1 MNHLPARHFLPIPE
15 LQTRPF
21 IMGEHLQAAWENSAQ
36 FIELLA
42 ENLACELWENH
53 AEVALS
59 LDTPE
64 GQLHRRLV
72 DSFTFS
78 SLTRGGYPYPYRHT
92 VYGLCPA
99 TRLANHDNG
108 AVSESEG

>member
-1 MNHLPARHFLPIPE
+1 RHDPLPIPE
-15 LQTRPF
+15 LQARPF

-72 DSFTFS
+72 DWLHLHPSLAGDIHTRTATQFTDYAQQQGW
-78 SLTRGGYPYPYRHT
+78 LTTTTEP
-92 VYGLCPA
+92 
-99 TRLANHDNG
+99 
-108 AVSESEG
+108 S

>member
-1 MNHLPARHFLPIPE
+1 
-15 LQTRPF
+15 
-21 IMGEHLQAAWENSAQ
+21 MGEHLQAAWENSAQ

-53 AEVALS
+53 AEAALS

-72 DSFTFS
+72 DWLHLHP
-78 SLTRGGYPYPYRHT
+78 SLAGISIPVPPPSLRTMPSNKAG
-92 VYGLCPA
+92 
-99 TRLANHDNG
+99 
-108 AVSESEG
+108 